1 MQIEKK
7 YYTVQD
13 EETLKLLYQHIEESD
28 VIAVDTET
36 TGLNPRK
43 DKIIGWSISGTEGVG
58 FYLPTLI
65 YNPSTDSLD
74 VQSINIYKKGDTS
87 TEVISKNLLK
97 LLKGKKLVF
106 HNASFDVQFI
116 KNYFGVD
123 LLPDVWVDTGLL
135 VHTVYEEGAFGFGNP
150 FGLKSIA
157 IMNQEALGLDVE
169 KAANEEQ
176 VILKESIK
184 ANGGSTT
191 KALYEIYKADLDILS
206 KYASADTD
214 LTLRICNLYLEKLKD
229 EGLWDFFFE
238 EEVMP
243 IYREVTVPMEAHGVD
258 LDVELIEKV
267 HDEIVKDQR
276 ENKEIVM
283 KSLLDIP
290 EVKQWVVDTA
300 SYTYP
305 VSHKGNWAQKL
316 IDRYSLALPK
326 SEKTGKYSLT
336 VKNIE
341 AFEPSNEKEEN
352 VKKFLLSGDVDYI
365 DELERHRISI
375 AMWKES
381 NDGDYINIQSKK
393 HLGEIVFDYMGIEPK
408 VAGANT
414 KSGRAKFDMDMVKT
428 LAKEYPWAENLRVYN
443 KLLKIKSTYVDR
455 FRDRQEDGRYYFY
468 FKQNGTVSGRYGSD
482 AQQLPKPLEEGEEA
496 PIIMKYVNVVRKFLI
511 AGEGRK
517 VIDADYE
524 SLEPHCFASVTGD
537 TALQEIFNKGWDF
550 YSTVAIKTE
559 KLNEQTDR
567 FPNGVSADKKADN
580 YLKKLDAPARNKAKA
595 YSLGIAYGM
604 EAYALKMTLGV
615 DQKTAEKLVKGY
627 LDGFPQL
634 KEWRE
639 NSRRQVK
646 DHGFIKNYVGRVRHL
661 PKVQKTYAKFQ
672 DRMMDWRFRKEL
684 EGKYSRDA
692 VVKVYRDYR
701 NGLNNCLNFQL
712 QSLAAAVVNRAAL
725 VINRKAKELG
735 IDAVCQAQ
743 VHDQLIINVSES
755 DAEMFAPYVQEI
767 MENTTKLPGVTLKAP
782 PEIANNWADGH

>member
-1 MQIEKK
+1 MQLEKK

-13 EETLKLLYQHIEESD
+13 KETLKLLHEHIVSSD

-43 DKIIGWSISGTEGVG
+43 NKIIGWSVSGDEGVG
-58 FYLPTLI
+58 FYLPTLVFDYEKDDLVLQEI
-65 YNPSTDSLD
+65 D
-74 VQSINIYKKGDTS
+74 GTS
-87 TEVISKNLLK
+87 TETISRNLLK

-157 IMNQEALGLDVE
+157 IMNQKELGLDVE

-176 VILKESIK
+176 VELKESIK
-184 ANGGSTT
+184 KNGGQTT

-214 LTLRICNLYLEKLKD
+214 LTLRICNLYLKKLKD
-229 EGLWDFFFE
+229 EGLEQFFFE
-238 EEVMP
+238 DEVMP

-258 LDVELIEKV
+258 LDMDLLNKI
-267 HDEIVKDQR
+267 HDEILLDQK

-283 KSLLDIP
+283 KSLLAIP
-290 EVKQWVVDTA
+290 EVKEWVVAT
-300 SYTYP
+300 SMTNYP
-305 VSHKGNWAQKL
+305 VSHKGNWAQTL
-316 IDRYSLALPK
+316 VQRYSLPLPK

-336 VKNIE
+336 QKYIE
-341 AFEPSNEKEEN
+341 ELDDSN
-352 VKKFLLSGDVDYI
+352 VKQFLLTGDKSL
-365 DELERHRISI
+365 LEDVEKARIS
-375 AMWKES
+375 MSLWKES

-393 HLGEIVFDYMGIEPK
+393 HLGEIVFKYMGIKPK
-408 VAGANT
+408 VSGANT
-414 KSGRAKFDMDMVKT
+414 KSGRDKFDMSMVEELSKT
-428 LAKEYPWAENLRVYN
+428 YAWAENLRIYN

-455 FRDRQEDGRYYFY
+455 FRDRNEDGRYYFY

-482 AQQLPKPLEEGEEA
+482 AQQLPKPLEEGEDA
-496 PIIMKYVNVVRKFLI
+496 PIIMKYVNIVRAFLT
-511 AGEGRK
+511 AGNGRK

-537 TALQEIFNKGWDF
+537 ENLREIFRKGWDF
-550 YSTVAIKTE
+550 YSTVAIQTE
-559 KLNEQTDR
+559 NLE
-567 FPNGVSADKKADN
+567 GVSADKKADN
-580 YLKKLDAPARNKAKA
+580 YLKKLDPIKRNKAKA

-615 DQKTAEKLVKGY
+615 DQKEAERLIKGY

-634 KEWRE
+634 AEWRE
-639 NSRRQVK
+639 RSREEVK
-646 DHGFIKNYVGRVRHL
+646 AYGRITNYVGRIRHL
-661 PKVQKTYAKFQ
+661 PRVKQYYEKF
-672 DRMMDWRFRKEL
+672 DNKLMDWRFRKQL
-684 EGKYSRDA
+684 EGTYGKE
-692 VVKVYRDYR
+692 KVIKAYRDFR

-735 IDAVCQAQ
+735 IDACVQAQ
-743 VHDQLIINVSES
+743 VHDQLIINCDKKDV
-755 DAEMFAPYVQEI
+755 AMFAPIVQDI
-767 MENTTKLPGVTLKAP
+767 METTTVLPGVTLKAP
-782 PEIANNWADGH
+782 PEISDNWRDGH